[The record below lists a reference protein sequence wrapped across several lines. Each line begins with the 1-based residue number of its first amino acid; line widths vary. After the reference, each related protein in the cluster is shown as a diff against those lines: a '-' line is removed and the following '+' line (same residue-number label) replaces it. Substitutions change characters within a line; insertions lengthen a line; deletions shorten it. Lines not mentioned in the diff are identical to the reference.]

1 MTSDTEKDLVS
12 IAEGVQATDVW
23 DNSEAE
29 VLSFE
34 PKLTVDVEGFE
45 GPLDLLLEL
54 SRRQKV
60 DLSKISILALAVQYL
75 EFIDEVRK
83 LRIELAADY
92 LVMAAWLAFLKSK
105 LLLPVE
111 ETPDDEMS
119 GEEMAAQL
127 AFRLKRLEAMREVGK
142 RLVNRNRLGRDFF
155 VRGIPEPIQI
165 DKKKDFTAT
174 LYDLLSAY
182 ASQRQRQSVSHV
194 TISKREVWSLADARE
209 ILTRMVGELADWTPL
224 DAFLMPYIPTPALRN
239 SAIASSFAASLELV
253 REGKLKMRQEEAF
266 APLYLKKSDTSSQ
279 TSIPRQ
285 EVGSL

>member
-1 MTSDTEKDLVS
+1 MTSGNEKDLIS
-12 IAEGVQATDVW
+12 IAAGSENSDVW
-23 DNSEAE
+23 DNSATEMVSAD
-29 VLSFE
+29 
-34 PKLTVDVEGFE
+34 PQLTVDVEGFE

-75 EFIDEVRK
+75 EFIEKVRK

-111 ETPDDEMS
+111 QNDEDEMS

-194 TISKREVWSLADARE
+194 TITKRAVWSLADARE

-224 DAFLMPYIPTPALRN
+224 DAFLIPYIPTPAMRN
-239 SAIASSFAASLELV
+239 SAIASSFAATLELV
-253 REGKLKMRQEEAF
+253 REGKLKIRQEEAF
-266 APLYLKKSDTSSQ
+266 APLYLKRGDASS
-279 TSIPRQ
+279 TRATQ

>member
-1 MTSDTEKDLVS
+1 MTSEKDQDLVS
-12 IAEGVQATDVW
+12 IAEGVKPDEVW
-23 DNSEAE
+23 DNSQEE
-29 VLSFE
+29 RISSDPQLN
-34 PKLTVDVEGFE
+34 VDVEGFE

-60 DLSKISILALAVQYL
+60 DLAKISILALAEQYL
-75 EFIDEVRK
+75 EFIEEVRK

-111 ETPDDEMS
+111 EIAEDEIS
-119 GEEMAAQL
+119 GEEMAALL
-127 AFRLKRLEAMREVGK
+127 AFRLKRLEAMREAGK
-142 RLVNRNRLGRDFF
+142 RLINRNRLGRDFF
-155 VRGIPEPIQI
+155 VRGVPEPIQI

-194 TISKREVWSLADARE
+194 TITKREVWSLSDARE
-209 ILTRMVGELADWTPL
+209 ILTRMVGELSDWTPL
-224 DAFLMPYIPTPALRN
+224 DAFLLPYIPTPELRN
-239 SAIASSFAASLELV
+239 SAIASSFAATLELV
-253 REGKLKMRQEEAF
+253 REGKLKIRQEEAF
-266 APLYLKKSDTSSQ
+266 APLYLKRGDKPEPT
-279 TSIPRQ
+279 Q